1 MRMIVTPQAVRRRR
15 GGIAARVVKCV
26 LTTASVVYAAIVMAG
41 CSKPSEADPRTDPPM
56 VITTIAAPADKSA
69 RQFSGVIAARVQ
81 SNLGFRVNGKII
93 QRLVDVGQEVVL
105 GQPLMKID
113 PVDLNLAIAMKK
125 AELNAANARA
135 VQAITEESR
144 QEGLVKT
151 GATTQQVYDD
161 AKAAAATARAQ
172 VDLAEAA
179 LRTAENLGEYATLYA
194 DADGIVVDTLAEP
207 GHVVAAGET
216 VIKLAHAGAREA
228 SVYLPET
235 VRPEIGSIAI
245 AKLYGGQ
252 RSFIARLRQLSNAA
266 DPVTRTFEARY
277 VLDGKYAD
285 TPLGATVAVQ
295 INGKSDT
302 VSLPIGAITDRGS
315 GPGVWILAKDPPAV
329 TFRPVQISKMGA
341 EDVQLKGGVK
351 VGETVVALGAHLL
364 NEGQQVQVAKK
375 EGAIDE

>member
-1 MRMIVTPQAVRRRR
+1 
-15 GGIAARVVKCV
+15 
-26 LTTASVVYAAIVMAG
+26 
-41 CSKPSEADPRTDPPM
+41 M
-56 VITTIAAPADKSA
+56 VITAIAAPADKSA

-81 SNLGFRVNGKII
+81 SNLGFRVNGKVI

-125 AELNAANARA
+125 AELNAANVRA

-151 GATTQQVYDD
+151 GASTQQVYDD

-228 SVYLPET
+228 SVYLSET

-245 AKLYGGQ
+245 A
-252 RSFIARLRQLSNAA
+252 
-266 DPVTRTFEARY
+266 
-277 VLDGKYAD
+277 
-285 TPLGATVAVQ
+285 
-295 INGKSDT
+295 
-302 VSLPIGAITDRGS
+302 
-315 GPGVWILAKDPPAV
+315 
-329 TFRPVQISKMGA
+329 
-341 EDVQLKGGVK
+341 
-351 VGETVVALGAHLL
+351 
-364 NEGQQVQVAKK
+364 
-375 EGAIDE
+375 